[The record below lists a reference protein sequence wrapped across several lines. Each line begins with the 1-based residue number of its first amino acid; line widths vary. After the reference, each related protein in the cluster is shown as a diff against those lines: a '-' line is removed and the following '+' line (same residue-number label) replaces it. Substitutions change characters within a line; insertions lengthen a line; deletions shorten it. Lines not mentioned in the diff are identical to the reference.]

1 VVRYLLD
8 TSALLAHH
16 RQEAG
21 WEKVQTLLESDDAD
35 IIVASVSLTELGRRL
50 RELGATDA
58 QVDATL
64 SSYELLMSDIVVVDR
79 AVARAAVRLMGQT
92 PERLPLVV
100 ALIAAAAQTADAVL
114 VHRDVHMRPIP
125 VDLVRQFDLSAA
137 DSGE

>member
-1 VVRYLLD
+1 MLD